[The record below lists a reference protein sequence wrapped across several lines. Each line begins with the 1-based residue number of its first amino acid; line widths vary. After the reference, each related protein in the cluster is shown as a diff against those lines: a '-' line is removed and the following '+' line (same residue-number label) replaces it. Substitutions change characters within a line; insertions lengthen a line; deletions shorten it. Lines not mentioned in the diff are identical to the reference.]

1 MIASLQLSSVNSSV
15 ISSPFVMSPEAVR
28 RAAELVHKI
37 NNLFLINVAFIP
49 SSRNVGKLLFVGQ
62 VVFRIRRD
70 PNFFRR
76 SVSVSKPGSGS
87 VRFICFN
94 LFKKCE
100 QTCIVVYQSL
110 KIKYIISAA
119 NLCLIFLAY
128 IGKGIIFV
136 KIFQWSRSN
145 VLHAVEEPDQNRTV
159 GQWLNVI
166 KKNYVCLCLQFYG
179 VFMYSNPYFSDP
191 NPDSFS
197 PNPEWFSLRGSSFSN
212 ASI

>member
-28 RAAELVHKI
+28 KAAELVHKI

-128 IGKGIIFV
+128 TGKGIIFV

-145 VLHAVEEPDQNRTV
+145 VLQVLEEPDRNRNSGKHDNSEFGV
-159 GQWLNVI
+159 KC
-166 KKNYVCLCLQFYG
+166 KKNKLFCLFVLTFLWRFYVFEYG
-179 VFMYSNPYFSDP
+179 FCKSQSGMV
-191 NPDSFS
+191 
-197 PNPEWFSLRGSSFSN
+197 
-212 ASI
+212 